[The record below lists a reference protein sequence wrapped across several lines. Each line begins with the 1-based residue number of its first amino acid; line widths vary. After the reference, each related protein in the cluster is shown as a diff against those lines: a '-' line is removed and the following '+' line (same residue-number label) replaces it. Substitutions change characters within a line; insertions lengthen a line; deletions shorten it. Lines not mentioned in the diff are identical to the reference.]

1 MMKLIYVLINIF
13 IFGLHAQAKNLN
25 NIIHYTLPEVAII
38 QPAKVALKS
47 NLPLVLFPSNN
58 KEKLPLAFFI
68 SGDGGWRSFDQTL
81 CEKFVGKGMSVIG
94 LNAQKYFWN
103 EKQPKKVADEISE
116 AILQYMKKWN
126 INSFVLIGYSFGA
139 CVAPFIA
146 DNFSN
151 TLKENLKGVY
161 CFSPDEFCDFE
172 VHISDMLNI
181 NTKEKYDVLGEL
193 KKIKT
198 LNPICIFGKEEETKL
213 IKHFSIPGI
222 KVEMLPGDHHFNKDY
237 NALAAIVLKD
247 L

>member
-13 IFGLHAQAKNLN
+13 ILGLYAQAKNLN
-25 NIIHYTLPEVAII
+25 SIIHSAFPEVAII
-38 QPAKVALKS
+38 QPAKVALRS
-47 NLPLVLFPSNN
+47 NLPLVLIPSNI

-81 CEKFVGKGMSVIG
+81 CEKLVGKGMSVIG
-94 LNAQKYFWN
+94 LNAQKYFWDK
-103 EKQPKKVADEISE
+103 KQPKEVSDEISE
-116 AILQYMKKWN
+116 AILQYLKKWN
-126 INSFVLIGYSFGA
+126 IKSFVLIGYSFGA

-146 DNFSN
+146 DNFTN

-161 CFSPDEFCDFE
+161 CISPDETCDFE

-181 NTKEKYDVLGEL
+181 NTKEKYDVLAEL

-198 LNPICIFGKEEETKL
+198 LNPICILGKKEEPNL

-222 KVEMLPGDHHFNKDY
+222 KVEMLSGDHHFNKDY